1 MKTLRIWQL
10 LLAVAVPALAAPLAA
25 QTLTATSQPTTANA
39 PEPSTANIIGTVT
52 DVNNGTI
59 PGATVALVGPV
70 PDDRHTVVANDQGY
84 FEFHDLKPG
93 VPYRATVR
101 ADGFTSWTSP
111 AIILNPGQYEIL
123 TGAKLRI
130 EEARTTITVQYST
143 EEIATEQIKVE
154 EQQRVFGIFPNFYT
168 VYDPNPV
175 PLTTKL
181 KFRLALKTAS
191 DPVTAIGVV
200 ALAGMNQAGDTP
212 NYPQGWKGFGQRVGA
227 ASADGFSN
235 IMIGGAILPSLL
247 HQDPR
252 YYYQG
257 TGTKKSRS
265 LHALSSPFICK
276 GDNGKWQPNYSS
288 LGGDLASATLSN
300 AYYPS
305 SNRGVGLTFENVLIS
320 TGGRMASAL
329 VKEFILR
336 RFTPSAREQK

>member
-1 MKTLRIWQL
+1 MKTIRIWQL
-10 LLAVAVPALAAPLAA
+10 PLAVAALALAAPLAA
-25 QTLTATSQPTTANA
+25 QNFTTPEPTTASA
-39 PEPSTANIIGTVT
+39 PELHAANMIGTVT
-52 DVNNGTI
+52 DVNDDTI
-59 PGATVALVGPV
+59 PDAAVALVGPV
-70 PDDRHTVVANDQGY
+70 PGDRRTVVANDHGF

-93 VPYRATVR
+93 VPYHVTVS
-101 ADGFTSWTSP
+101 AKGFASWTSP
-111 AIILNPGQYEIL
+111 AVVLKPDQYEIL

-130 EEARTTITVQYST
+130 EEALTTITVQYST
-143 EEIATEQIKVE
+143 EEIATEQVKVE

-200 ALAGMNQAGDTP
+200 AFAGMNQAGDTP

-227 ASADGFSN
+227 ASADGFAN

-257 TGTKKSRS
+257 TGTKKSRTF
-265 LHALSSPFICK
+265 HALSSPFVCK
-276 GDNGKWQPNYSS
+276 GDNGAWQPNYSS

-305 SNRGVGLTFENVLIS
+305 TNRGVGLTFENVLIS

-336 RFTPSAREQK
+336 RFTPSAREPK